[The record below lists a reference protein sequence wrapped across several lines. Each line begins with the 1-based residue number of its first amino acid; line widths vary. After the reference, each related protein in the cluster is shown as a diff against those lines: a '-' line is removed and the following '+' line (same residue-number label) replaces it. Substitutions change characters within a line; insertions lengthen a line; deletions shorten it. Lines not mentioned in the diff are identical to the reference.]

1 MANDDLVSLSI
12 ELEELIR
19 AQYAPEVQS
28 VVQAI
33 LLSYGTDRS
42 QQAVDR
48 VRFDL
53 LYLGNGD
60 VSRLQQLAIL
70 AKQDARDVM
79 SQEYFRIDG
88 QTYPHPWARR
98 HLVNRDKA
106 YPPKQGAAILT
117 TAKLIVRRQSSG
129 SNKMLDR
136 LSTSSKPHLLPSLF
150 LTFSNANQLLELADQ
165 MQALAESSDVLDLS
179 SSLQYR
185 GCLHSPARTVLHRT
199 HGTEAETLVFEDNL
213 LSWYG
218 NAEYWTECS
227 RRCVDLG
234 KTAGYQFLM
243 HGTADQQVKVS
254 FSPA

>member
-165 MQALAESSDVLDLS
+165 MQALAEAVMCLICRLPYSIEAACIRPRVQSCIERTGRKRRHW
-179 SSLQYR
+179 SLKTTS
-185 GCLHSPARTVLHRT
+185 CL
-199 HGTEAETLVFEDNL
+199 
-213 LSWYG
+213 
-218 NAEYWTECS
+218 
-227 RRCVDLG
+227 
-234 KTAGYQFLM
+234 
-243 HGTADQQVKVS
+243 GTAMQSTGPNVLAGV
-254 FSPA
+254 